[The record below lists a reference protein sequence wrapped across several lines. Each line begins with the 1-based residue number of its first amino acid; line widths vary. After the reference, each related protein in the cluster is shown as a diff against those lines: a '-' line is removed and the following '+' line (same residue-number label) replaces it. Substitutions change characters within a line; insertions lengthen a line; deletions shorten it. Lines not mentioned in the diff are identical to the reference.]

1 MADSPRPSAI
11 KCNDKARTPA
21 AQASRHADMQLQPS
35 AGGPSKHRAPG
46 DSRPAM
52 RGAGTD
58 DCMSEPQTTHAR
70 RSSHWPQ
77 STTLLARARAR
88 ARDTHTSRALP
99 YIKRVRF
106 ADSPRT
112 SLRGHRVKFL
122 LFAPEASGH
131 TVPTLNRNPMRPPRR
146 LDSLVSGRESRLV
159 PGACK
164 AHAPLSCMASTSR
177 TRCTARRTSAA
188 RRTSKPSVDA
198 PTPRLT
204 RTVRLRPQPQG
215 QASLTPSPSLS
226 PTPLRK
232 EYHTRARAR
241 ALRCAQRAKV
251 LPGSAA
257 RRAGVPGP
265 AAAGA
270 AQNGPAPSLQSSS
283 PRGRPRTGPPAHPTR
298 PRAALPA
305 ARRGRGALQAE
316 PSAI

>member
-1 MADSPRPSAI
+1 MWPPSLTPRRQRTCLAPTEGCQPRVLPAGAGERRRDRLPRSAGMADSPRPSAI

-112 SLRGHRVKFL
+112 SLRGHRVKSL

-131 TVPTLNRNPMRPPRR
+131 CADPQPEPYAPAAPPGQSRQR
-146 LDSLVSGRESRLV
+146 QRKQISSGSMQSARAAQLHGLDIPDALHSTADVSSTADVETQRGRT
-159 PGACK
+159 
-164 AHAPLSCMASTSR
+164 HAPPDTHCQAP
-177 TRCTARRTSAA
+177 AAAA
-188 RRTSKPSVDA
+188 RAGLPHAVPLSQSH
-198 PTPRLT
+198 
-204 RTVRLRPQPQG
+204 
-215 QASLTPSPSLS
+215 SPSERI
-226 PTPLRK
+226 P
-232 EYHTRARAR
+232 HTRARAR
-241 ALRCAQRAKV
+241 A
-251 LPGSAA
+251 
-257 RRAGVPGP
+257 
-265 AAAGA
+265 
-270 AQNGPAPSLQSSS
+270 
-283 PRGRPRTGPPAHPTR
+283 
-298 PRAALPA
+298 
-305 ARRGRGALQAE
+305 
-316 PSAI
+316 